1 MELNV
6 KVKIVRIVKRNQ
18 IRAKKKSNGNNCK
31 YTCSTIQGG
40 VIKWQISCEFYDTA

>member
-18 IRAKKKSNGNNCK
+18 IRAKKKVMEI
-31 YTCSTIQGG
+31 TASTRAARF
-40 VIKWQISCEFYDTA
+40 KAA